1 MQLEIISPDK
11 SLYQGDVTLV
21 QFPGQEGSFEILP
34 SHAPMIA
41 ALQAG
46 TIRFI
51 ETDNS
56 SKTFDIKGGVVEV
69 LKDKVLVLVD

>member
-1 MQLEIISPDK
+1 MQLEIITPDK
-11 SLYQGDVTLV
+11 SLYQGEVTLV

-46 TIRFI
+46 VIRFI
-51 ETDNS
+51 ESNNET
-56 SKTFDIKGGVVEV
+56 KTIEVKGGVVEV